1 MEDND
6 ILITEVDVLF
16 EKVTALIDDARKRI
30 KTAVNLSMVYTYY
43 GIGQYIIEDEQ
54 QGKFRAAYGKRVL
67 ETLSERLTNEGNVI
81 EKPADLIKN
90 PLTLEFLGLKPEA
103 AYTETKLEAVII
115 DKMQEFLL
123 ELGCSRSQRSTTPS
137 SFPPPQKSGRIFVC
151 PYSLKSLPLGR

>member
-54 QGKFRAAYGKRVL
+54 QGKFRAAYGKR
-67 ETLSERLTNEGNVI
+67 
-81 EKPADLIKN
+81 P
-90 PLTLEFLGLKPEA
+90 
-103 AYTETKLEAVII
+103 
-115 DKMQEFLL
+115 
-123 ELGCSRSQRSTTPS
+123 
-137 SFPPPQKSGRIFVC
+137 
-151 PYSLKSLPLGR
+151 